1 MSRFYKIWTEIK
13 QRSLKYA
20 FQWKM
25 DFNPDPK
32 KQAVKVFF
40 SRKIVRNNPR
50 PLSFNQPQVKISES
64 HKHLDLILAI
74 KLKSND

>member
-1 MSRFYKIWTEIK
+1 
-13 QRSLKYA
+13 
-20 FQWKM
+20 M

-40 SRKIVRNNPR
+40 SHKIVRNNPR

>member
-1 MSRFYKIWTEIK
+1 
-13 QRSLKYA
+13 
-20 FQWKM
+20 M

-40 SRKIVRNNPR
+40 CHKIVRNNPR